1 MRGISTVFVLAL
13 STAVAASQVGR
24 QVGVTKRST
33 LFPMT
38 KGMALEGERFQPNQK
53 EGMAMEIRYNLNGLK
68 KASSIKRY
76 YLPAPNDMDG
86 KYQLKDRN
94 SAFLIHILSSRNIM
108 AMKRA
113 IPPSCWFQYYTSCP
127 RKSSSQG
134 SLSKKEYYGLTKS
147 MIIQR
152 AVLQALGF

>member
-1 MRGISTVFVLAL
+1 MRGISTIFVLAL
-13 STAVAASQVGR
+13 STAVAAALVGR
-24 QVGVTKRST
+24 LVGVTKRSI

-38 KGMALEGERFQPNQK
+38 KGMAIEEERFQPNQQ
-53 EGMAMEIRYNLNGLK
+53 EGMAMEMRYKPDGLK
-68 KASSIKRY
+68 EESSINKY
-76 YLPAPNDMDG
+76 YLPAPNEMDG
-86 KYQLKDRN
+86 KYQLKEKN
-94 SAFLIHILSSRNIM
+94 SAFLIHILSSRNTV

-113 IPPSCWFQYYTSCP
+113 IPSSCWFQYYTSCP

-134 SLSKKEYYGLTKS
+134 SLSKKEYYDLTKS